1 MMGLAIRIEFANV
14 VARNEPDRSS
24 HHPPHA
30 DHGAGD
36 HLEAARPLTMFGL
49 TRIPSPRPLKT
60 RPPRFEGALAQKN
73 K

>member
-24 HHPPHA
+24 HHPCHA

-36 HLEAARPLTMFGL
+36 HLKAVRSLTMFGL
-49 TRIPSPRPLKT
+49 TRISSPRPLKT